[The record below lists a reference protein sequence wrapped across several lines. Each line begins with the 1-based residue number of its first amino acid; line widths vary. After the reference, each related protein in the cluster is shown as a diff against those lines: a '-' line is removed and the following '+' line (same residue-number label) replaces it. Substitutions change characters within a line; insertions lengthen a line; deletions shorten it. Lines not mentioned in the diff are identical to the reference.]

1 MPDVNVSTERDWV
14 VPAVLVGVV
23 AALAIVLALGF
34 AYTARSAA
42 DDSVVGQLER
52 WTSCLRSE
60 GVNVPLVESLRDG
73 GVRITIDG
81 SLLEEG
87 FDSESVRPA
96 LSACKSDAPD
106 AVKQVT
112 SFLDYLP
119 FLRFGE

>member
-1 MPDVNVSTERDWV
+1 MPDDNVSTERDWV

-23 AALAIVLALGF
+23 AALAIVVAVGF
-34 AYTARSAA
+34 AYTAQRAA

-73 GVRITIDG
+73 GIRITIDG

-87 FDSESVRPA
+87 FDFESVRPA
-96 LSACKSDAPD
+96 LEACESDAPD
-106 AVKQVT
+106 AVKRVT
-112 SFLDYLP
+112 SFLDYVPFLP
-119 FLRFGE
+119 FGR